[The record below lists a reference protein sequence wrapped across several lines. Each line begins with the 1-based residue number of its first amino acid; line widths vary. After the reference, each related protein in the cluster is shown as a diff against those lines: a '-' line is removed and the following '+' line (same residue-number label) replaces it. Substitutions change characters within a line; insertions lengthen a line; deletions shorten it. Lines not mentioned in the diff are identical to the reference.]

1 MTNGRQV
8 ALDLRLRKTT
18 GSGRDFAELKSM
30 ICLKGTG
37 APVLQPTLA
46 MNKCRFS
53 VESSGVG
60 AWMGGSVCGCV
71 LRIHKL

>member
-18 GSGRDFAELKSM
+18 GSGRDFGELKSV

-37 APVLQPTLA
+37 APVFQPTLA

-53 VESSGVG
+53 VEFSGVG
-60 AWMGGSVCGCV
+60 GWMGGSVCV
-71 LRIHKL
+71 KNL